1 MKICLGF
8 ITRLMCS
15 IGKPTERL
23 WIVHSHVILLCF
35 ESICIA
41 AGCKFRLLPGFT
53 IKRAIGEVDFHI
65 FLEGLC
71 SMISGE
77 VGRLSK
83 SGYWRANTSLFF
95 IAWRKWRER
104 HARKYTYATRYEWL
118 TDTWNRDMLTYTFT
132 QTTRT
137 HTRTHAHTHARTHA
151 RTHTHLYTCKRT
163 SIHPSIHPYKHTHL
177 HTCTCTY
184 SHMFGGL
191 WNLPLF
197 KSVFL
202 SPHNVITVFF
212 LVPIMLS
219 EQ

>member
-8 ITRLMCS
+8 ITRLMWDCS

-23 WIVHSHVILLCF
+23 WIVHSHVILLWF

-65 FLEGLC
+65 FLEGSC

-118 TDTWNRDMLTYTFT
+118 TDTWNRDMLTYTLT

-137 HTRTHAHTHARTHA
+137 RARMHT

-163 SIHPSIHPYKHTHL
+163 SIHPSIHISI
-177 HTCTCTY
+177 HTCIHAHVHTGICLVVYGTC
-184 SHMFGGL
+184 L
-191 WNLPLF
+191 CL
-197 KSVFL
+197 K
-202 SPHNVITVFF
+202 VFF
-212 LVPIMLS
+212 
-219 EQ
+219 